1 LVVWLAFWY
10 GRRSAGSAVKNK
22 KHTPDEDLVQ
32 KAELEAEISRA
43 VEIGET
49 LSEEEKRELERLRAA
64 ELDSDSPRVAAGGA
78 NERAE
83 LEARRR
89 EVFEMS

>member
-1 LVVWLAFWY
+1 VWLAFWY
-10 GRRSAGSAVKNK
+10 GRRSAGATAKNTK
-22 KHTPDEDLVQ
+22 YTPDEDLVQ
-32 KAELEAEISRA
+32 KAELEAETSRA

-49 LSEEEKRELERLRAA
+49 LSEEEKNQLERLRAA
-64 ELDSDSPRVAAGGA
+64 ELGSDSPRVAAGEA
-78 NERAE
+78 NERTE